1 MGFTVSYFLS
11 FAFLLL
17 VQNPSLDSVSP
28 KERQAAVEQM
38 AVLGN
43 RDAIPKLAEALKKEP
58 KSENRVEIVA
68 ALGRI
73 RDKDA
78 IPILADTMRTDLD
91 KDVRS
96 QAIDSLMRLY
106 ILIETPGPIRAV
118 FNKARN
124 VLFEPDPPVVGP
136 EVQVDASAKEAL
148 TAVMQKDFN
157 DEVRME
163 ATRALGSLRA
173 KDQIPAMVAALEDP
187 QNREHRAVRAEI
199 VHTLG
204 VLRDPS
210 AGPAVE
216 RALHDSDRQIVS
228 EAVLAAGL
236 VGDTAARPTLEQM
249 FRTNP
254 SAAVKSRALE
264 SLALLRDPASTP
276 LFESLLDSQ
285 NDSYR
290 ELSAEGL
297 ARLKYPG
304 AKDWKQRF
312 DQEKK
317 PNVRNALAFG
327 LAASGNT
334 DYINNLVSALDTRQA
349 YQVEVY
355 LLELAKF
362 DGQLNEL
369 YRYLHSTNP
378 KERAGVVRI
387 IGNVGDPSS
396 AEQIRALT
404 NDSNTDVVR
413 EAVAALR
420 KLNQ

>member
-216 RALHDSDRQIVS
+216 RALHDSDRQVVS

>member
-1 MGFTVSYFLS
+1 MGFTVSYFLP

-17 VQNPSLDSVSP
+17 VQSPSLDSVSP

-58 KSENRVEIVA
+58 KSENRAEIVA

-78 IPILADTMRTDLD
+78 IPVLAETMRNDLD

-106 ILIETPGPIRAV
+106 ILIEDPGPVRTV
-118 FNKARN
+118 FNKVRS
-124 VLFEPDPPVVGP
+124 VLIEPDPPVVGP
-136 EVQVDASAKEAL
+136 EVEVDASAKEAL
-148 TAVMQKDFN
+148 AVVMQKDFN

-173 KDQIPAMVAALEDP
+173 KDQIPAMIAALDDP

-210 AGPAVE
+210 AGSAVA
-216 RALHDSDRQIVS
+216 RALHDSDRQVVS
-228 EAVLAAGL
+228 EAVVAVGL
-236 VGDTAARPTLEQM
+236 VGDTAARPTLEEI

-254 SAAVKSRALE
+254 SAALKSRALE
-264 SLALLRDPASTP
+264 SLALLHDPASTP
-276 LFESLLDSQ
+276 LFESLLD
-285 NDSYR
+285 NKEDNYR

-304 AKDWKQRF
+304 AKDWKTRL

-317 PNVRNALAFG
+317 ANVRNALAYG
-327 LAASGNT
+327 LATSGNT
-334 DYINNLVSALDTRQA
+334 GYINNLVSALDTRQA
-349 YQVEVY
+349 YQVEAY
-355 LLELAKF
+355 LFELAKF
-362 DGQLNEL
+362 GGQLNEL

-387 IGNVGDPSS
+387 VGNVGDPSS

-404 NDSNTDVVR
+404 SDSNTDVVR

-420 KLNQ
+420 KLNK